1 MDDQD
6 DDDGGAAGGASPKGR
21 AKGKG
26 KARREGAKVEP
37 SVVNARAPRSGVQ
50 IKKKDF
56 VDQVTAASGA
66 KKGDVR
72 GIVDATL
79 KVLSE
84 RLLAGDELTV
94 PPLGKLRLLREKD
107 NGKMR
112 IATLRLQVAAEGERP
127 PAPLAEDGD

>member
-6 DDDGGAAGGASPKGR
+6 DDDRAAEDAAPRPK

-37 SVVNARAPRSGVQ
+37 SVVSARAPRSGVQ

-72 GIVDATL
+72 GVVDATL
-79 KVLSE
+79 KLLAE
-84 RLLAGDELTV
+84 RLLAGDEFNI
-94 PPLGKLRLLREKD
+94 PPLGKLWVLREKD

-112 IATLRLQVAAEGERP
+112 VATLRLQVPNEVERTP
-127 PAPLAEDGD
+127 DPLAEEGD